1 MPDFESRFFAV
12 PALAAKTGRLGKCVA
27 PRFAERYVGQ
37 LTLAAAILPE
47 SALETLARGAAP
59 PPETYCF
66 DSSLAIGDWIPSDG
80 IKEMQATLSLT
91 GPDDDSSASAKANVA
106 DLYPLIAGA
115 SARNTIKMGDV
126 MILPIP
132 ALAFEAREGM
142 TMTLSTPLCPRPLLI
157 TKFK

>member
-37 LTLAAAILPE
+37 LTLAAVILPE
-47 SALETLARGAAP
+47 SALETLARGTAP
-59 PPETYCF
+59 SPEMYCF

-80 IKEMQATLSLT
+80 IKDMQVTLSLT
-91 GPDDDSSASAKANVA
+91 GPDGDSSASAKADVT
-106 DLYPLIAGA
+106 DLYPLIAET

-132 ALAFEAREGM
+132 ALAFEAREGV
-142 TMTLSTPLCPRPLLI
+142 TMTLSTPPYPQPLLI